1 MNLFPYTLLKLRKCS
16 YPALKFKIIL
26 SYHLSCTLVH
36 LFYDEQSVNAI
47 GSSIKWNF
55 TKFLVDKQ
63 GQPIKRYGTT
73 TKPIPEENIILKKRN
88 LKFTN
93 LLGFRE
99 FFSSNKFHSTTTQ
112 YVKKIFCF
120 QNILTIY
127 NLQNN
132 SDFPK

>member
-93 LLGFRE
+93 YFGFESLFLQTNFTVLHRMLK
-99 FFSSNKFHSTTTQ
+99 S
-112 YVKKIFCF
+112 YCL
-120 QNILTIY
+120 QNILIIY

>member
-1 MNLFPYTLLKLRKCS
+1 MNLFPPTLLKLRKCS
-16 YPALKFKIIL
+16 YPSLKFKIIL

-93 LLGFRE
+93 FFGFE
-99 FFSSNKFHSTTTQ
+99 SFFLQTNFTVILHSMLKR
-112 YVKKIFCF
+112 YCL
-120 QNILTIY
+120 QNILIIY